1 MFIKITFF
9 FLLVLIPFF
18 GHANT
23 TYDNLYN
30 ELKKHVKEFRSL
42 DKNLAFSRFE
52 LIYDKVLENEFYDLL
67 VYTSIQLAW
76 CSEYFNEIDKL
87 LFYLDKAEKYSAN
100 NIGSYN
106 YFKEIYFT
114 KGLLYIQLRDYN
126 KSIETF
132 NHFIKNLNIKN
143 LNDSLYV
150 HSAFSYVGDSYF
162 NLDNKF
168 QAQLSYENCQKYLYP
183 HNTEAG
189 NTFTYEFYN
198 AVNYNKMGNTL
209 ASSGN
214 YIDAKNYFNKALQ
227 FIKEKENIYNNL
239 FGSIQLSLSKFHYNY
254 REYNSAL
261 KCLDKANKFLE
272 SLNPIKIRINLL
284 YGNIYREQNE
294 LKIANR
300 YYEKSNQL
308 IDSLVKYKHARR
320 AEINYNQALLYKNK
334 SFLLA
339 LQFSQKSLINLVSD
353 FNNED
358 VTSLPKLENII
369 DESNL
374 LEALKIKGNIWFAM
388 YEQDKDQQALQHSIA
403 CFNLAFDL
411 IDKMRNNFQSAD
423 YKSYI
428 ADKATSIYGNAIE
441 VAYTALQNGVDQEKY
456 TNLIYQYLERNKSR
470 LLLQS
475 LASTASRQFAGVPDS
490 ILDQERD
497 YLRKIAYLKD
507 QVTSL
512 EVKGAS
518 EQLTTLRQELFD
530 NQYNYDRL
538 VSQLQTTYPDYFQLK
553 YNTQIVS
560 LAEVQSGLQDGET
573 IVNYFAGDSSIYV
586 LGIGQQ
592 SVTIRK
598 IGQPVE
604 VVQQQVQQMIAMLT
618 SSNSDMAGFTS
629 AAWQLHEHLLSPVLQ
644 AISGDISKIKIIPDG
659 FIAYLPFEVLLTS
672 PASAERASQ
681 LPYAIRKYQISYAYS
696 YTTSHYQQLR
706 SGKKN
711 LYSYAGFAPDANAWD
726 LSEHPFYQKDANHL
740 VELAAIEDEVKEA
753 SGIFKGLS
761 FLQQEASESNFKK
774 MAPQSKILHI
784 SSHALLHDQY
794 PQYSGIVLANTNN
807 TGFKTLFAGVGATQP
822 NTVEDGFLHIHELY
836 NMELNADLAILS
848 ACETGMGSYSRGE
861 GIMSLGRGFAYAGCP
876 SVLMSLW
883 KANDKATKELMGR
896 FTRYIKSGMD
906 KDAALRQ
913 AKLDYLEESDRITSH
928 PYFWSAFVLMGNEE
942 AVDFSDT
949 RSNRAVWI
957 WIVIFLILS
966 TGTLFYLKRARMLS

>member
-1 MFIKITFF
+1 MNNFINSNEPHDSYDSLYYFSAF
-9 FLLVLIPFF
+9 SLI
-18 GHANT
+18 ASSYSALNN
-23 TYDNLYN
+23 YYMA
-30 ELKKHVKEFRSL
+30 KKYHDYALSWLPNKQEYEIYKGINRM
-42 DKNLAFSRFE
+42 NLA
-52 LIYDKVLENEFYDLL
+52 V
-67 VYTSIQLAW
+67 TSYK
-76 CSEYFNEIDKL
+76 SEYFELDEIIKL
-87 LFYLDKAEKYSAN
+87 YEQAID
-100 NIGSYN
+100 I
-106 YFKEIYFT
+106 FT
-114 KGLLYIQLRDYN
+114 KN
-126 KSIETF
+126 
-132 NHFIKNLNIKN
+132 
-143 LNDSLYV
+143 
-150 HSAFSYVGDSYF
+150 
-162 NLDNKF
+162 
-168 QAQLSYENCQKYLYP
+168 
-183 HNTEAG
+183 
-189 NTFTYEFYN
+189 
-198 AVNYNKMGNTL
+198 
-209 ASSGN
+209 
-214 YIDAKNYFNKALQ
+214 
-227 FIKEKENIYNNL
+227 KEN
-239 FGSIQLSLSKFHYNY
+239 
-254 REYNSAL
+254 
-261 KCLDKANKFLE
+261 
-272 SLNPIKIRINLL
+272 SLNPLFFALTNYSVLMKEEGKFEALLSFLNKANRIYQFENVNANVKLSML
-284 YGNIYREQNE
+284 YGDLFFSVNE
-294 LKIANR
+294 YEKAKNA
-300 YYEKSNQL
+300 YEKSL
-308 IDSLVKYKHARR
+308 KLSLTNNSYKPLRII
-320 AEINYNQALLYKNK
+320 ENYIQISKTCLRIGDLTQ
-334 SFLLA
+334 A

-388 YEQDKDQQALQHSIA
+388 YEQDKDQQALQHSIS

-441 VAYTALQNGVDQEKY
+441 VAYTALQNGLDQEKY

-490 ILDQERD
+490 ILDQEQD

-512 EVKGAS
+512 EVKRAS

-726 LSEHPFYQKDANHL
+726 LSEHPFYQKNANNL

-761 FLQQEASESNFKK
+761 FLQQEASEINFKK

-822 NTVEDGFLHIHELY
+822 DTVEDGFLHIHELY

-942 AVDFSDT
+942 AIDFRDT
-949 RSNRAVWI
+949 RSTIATWF
-957 WIVIFLILS
+957 WLLIVLVLAA
-966 TGTLFYLKRARMLS
+966 GTLIYLKRARMIS